1 MKAFVW
7 IRNNYF
13 DVKLCT
19 KVMHVETKN
28 RGPKIENKKNYFK
41 LMSNPKITL
50 KLS

>member
-7 IRNNYF
+7 IQNNYF

-19 KVMHVETKN
+19 KVMHVETKK
-28 RGPKIENKKNYFK
+28 RDTKVENKKNYFK
-41 LMSNPKITL
+41 LSLNPKIIL